1 MILKSLRINEF
12 LKKEKNKKLVYV
24 ILIIGV
30 ILLSLPS
37 FLPQKEAEPSRE
49 TVVNERLEERLSD
62 IISEISG
69 VGKVKV
75 MITYKSTSEKRVAKD
90 KNTRNSANEICEEE
104 KNVLLGSGSEQ
115 KPFITREE
123 MPKILGVAVVAEG
136 GGRDDVKAEI
146 SRAVRALTGVSANNI
161 AVFSR

>member
-1 MILKSLRINEF
+1 M
-12 LKKEKNKKLVYV
+12 
-24 ILIIGV
+24 

-37 FLPQKEAEPSRE
+37 FLPQKEVEPSRE

-90 KNTRNSANEICEEE
+90 KNTRNSANEIYEEE

>member
-1 MILKSLRINEF
+1 MLLKSLRINEF

-90 KNTRNSANEICEEE
+90 KNTRNSANEIYEEE

>member
-37 FLPQKEAEPSRE
+37 FLPQKEVEPSRE

-90 KNTRNSANEICEEE
+90 KNTRNSANEIYEEE

>member
-90 KNTRNSANEICEEE
+90 KNTRNFANEIYEEE

>member
-37 FLPQKEAEPSRE
+37 FLPRKEAEPSRE

-90 KNTRNSANEICEEE
+90 KNTRNSANEIYEEE

>member
-90 KNTRNSANEICEEE
+90 KNTRNSANEI
-104 KNVLLGSGSEQ
+104 
-115 KPFITREE
+115 
-123 MPKILGVAVVAEG
+123 
-136 GGRDDVKAEI
+136 
-146 SRAVRALTGVSANNI
+146 
-161 AVFSR
+161 

>member
-1 MILKSLRINEF
+1 MTLKSFKINDLF
-12 LKKEKNKKLVYV
+12 KKEKNKKLIYI
-24 ILIIGV
+24 ILMVGV

-37 FLPQKEAEPSRE
+37 FLPEKKAVSNEES
-49 TVVNERLEERLSD
+49 VINERLEERISD

-90 KNTRNSANEICEEE
+90 KNIRSSENEKYAEE
-104 KNVLLGSGSEQ
+104 KNVLLGSGGEQ
-115 KPFITREE
+115 KPFVTKEE

-161 AVFSR
+161 AVFPR

>member
-37 FLPQKEAEPSRE
+37 FLPQKEVEPSRE
-49 TVVNERLEERLSD
+49 TVVNERLEERLSN

-90 KNTRNSANEICEEE
+90 KNTRNSANEIYEEE

>member
-30 ILLSLPS
+30 ILLSLPR

-90 KNTRNSANEICEEE
+90 KNTRNSANEIYEEE

>member
-90 KNTRNSANEICEEE
+90 KNTRNSANETYEEE

-161 AVFSR
+161 AVFPR

>member
-1 MILKSLRINEF
+1 MILKSLRINEL

-90 KNTRNSANEICEEE
+90 KNTRNSANEIYEEE

>member
-90 KNTRNSANEICEEE
+90 KNTRNSANEIYEEE

-146 SRAVRALTGVSANNI
+146 SRAVRALTGVSANNV

>member
-49 TVVNERLEERLSD
+49 TVVNERLEERLSN

-90 KNTRNSANEICEEE
+90 KNTRNSANEIYEEE

>member
-49 TVVNERLEERLSD
+49 TVVNERLEERLSN

-90 KNTRNSANEICEEE
+90 KNTRNSANEIYEEE

-123 MPKILGVAVVAEG
+123 MPKIWGVAVVAEG

>member
-1 MILKSLRINEF
+1 MILKSMRINEF

-90 KNTRNSANEICEEE
+90 KNTRNSANEIYEEE

>member
-90 KNTRNSANEICEEE
+90 KNTRNSANEIYEEE

-146 SRAVRALTGVSANNI
+146 SRAVRALTGVSANNR

>member
-37 FLPQKEAEPSRE
+37 FLPQKEAEPSQE

-90 KNTRNSANEICEEE
+90 KNTRNSANEIYEEE

>member
-90 KNTRNSANEICEEE
+90 KNTRNSANEIYEEE

>member
-90 KNTRNSANEICEEE
+90 KNTRNSANELYEEE

>member
-90 KNTRNSANEICEEE
+90 KNTRNSANEIYEEE

-123 MPKILGVAVVAEG
+123 MPKILGVAVVAGG